1 MPDPYA
7 AFNKSYPGS
16 WDTDVHNVHGVVEQL
31 YLLKKATRK
40 LKTLLSI
47 GGWSYSSNFALM
59 AATAAGRA
67 KFVSSVVQL
76 VQDLGFDGVDIDW
89 EYPADVPQAK
99 DLVSLLQAL
108 REALDFYSLQNNLN
122 YHFLL
127 SVASSCGPASYIVM
141 HLKDMNQ
148 YVDQWNLMAY
158 DYSGSFSKFS
168 GHQSNLYASDSTPN
182 ATPFSTDKAI
192 KDYIAAGVTASK
204 IQLGIPLYGRSFE
217 NTAGLG
223 KSFSDVGK
231 GQWEKGVWD
240 YKVLPK
246 ANAKITIDE
255 EAWAAY
261 SYETTSQEL
270 ITYDTV
276 DTVKQKAAYIAQN
289 GLGGGMFW
297 EASGDKMGEDSL
309 IGNLVSHLGSLNQ
322 SQNMLNY
329 PLSKYANLKAGM

>member
-1 MPDPYA
+1 M
-7 AFNKSYPGS
+7 
-16 WDTDVHNVHGVVEQL
+16 EQL
-31 YLLKKATRK
+31 YLLKKATRN

-47 GGWSYSSNFALM
+47 GGWSYSSNFASM
-59 AATAAGRA
+59 AAIAAGRA
-67 KFVSSVVQL
+67 KFVSSAVQL
-76 VQDLGFDGVDIDW
+76 VQDLGFDGLDIDW
-89 EYPADVPQAK
+89 EYPANNNQAE

-108 REALDFYSLQNNLN
+108 REALDSYSSQNNLN

-127 SVASSCGPASYIVM
+127 SIASPAGPAHYDVM

-148 YVDQWNLMAY
+148 YVDQWNLMAF
-158 DYSGSFSKFS
+158 DYTGSFTKFS
-168 GHQSNLYASDSTPN
+168 GHQSNLYASNSTPN

-223 KSFSDVGK
+223 KSFSGVGQ
-231 GQWEKGVWD
+231 GEWERGAWD

-246 ANAKITIDE
+246 ASAKITMDK

-261 SYETTSQEL
+261 SYDTTSQEL

-276 DTVKQKAAYIAQN
+276 DTVKRKAEYIAQN

-297 EASGDKMGEDSL
+297 EASGDKTGEESL
-309 IGNLVSHLGSLNQ
+309 IENLVSHLGNLDQ
-322 SQNMLNY
+322 SQNLLNY
-329 PLSKYANLKAGM
+329 PLSKYANLKAGMP